1 MSEHIPLSPP
11 VAYRQRVVAPEFLK
25 SNEVLIRVHI
35 DTILRMAQG
44 IQNSAIGEW
53 AEQLLLLQNSGK
65 LPAVSE
71 NLFAATSIGVA
82 VAKHESLLPDFQ
94 ENSTLYISHA
104 CMAMLAYSDNPA
116 ELVIQSAAI
125 DGGYYIQRASIN
137 SDALA
142 ESFSKGL

>member
-1 MSEHIPLSPP
+1 M
-11 VAYRQRVVAPEFLK
+11 R
-25 SNEVLIRVHI
+25 
-35 DTILRMAQG
+35 
-44 IQNSAIGEW
+44 
-53 AEQLLLLQNSGK
+53 LQNSGK

-71 NLFAATSIGVA
+71 NLVAATSIGVA
-82 VAKHESLLPDFQ
+82 VAKHEKSLPDYQ
-94 ENSTLYISHA
+94 ENLTLYISHA

-125 DGGYYIQRASIN
+125 DGGYYLQRTSSN